1 MPRLLASI
9 VGGLTA
15 EIDFANNGRIT
26 GIVASNAGVEPVRVA
41 VELTDG
47 RIFAQAIPPGTTD
60 VATNVPPNAASI
72 AIDGQGEATITGI
85 AYIRVGG

>member
-15 EIDFANNGRIT
+15 EIDFANNGRIS

-41 VELTDG
+41 IELTDD
-47 RIFAQAIPPGTTD
+47 RVFAQTIQPGNSN
-60 VATNVPPNAASI
+60 VANNVPPNTCSLSFDA
-72 AIDGQGEATITGI
+72 QGEVTVTGI